1 MSLLILIAS
10 FFSGIAIV
18 YIVIVIFSM
27 GVTVS
32 VPLITLLLGI
42 VTGFIASILA
52 GATIGIAEAV
62 ISQPAQKD
70 SAAVIG
76 LIFGA
81 ALIFAV
87 YAVFNDV
94 ALIISALISFLFFGQ
109 DLFSK
114 KEKK

>member
-1 MSLLILIAS
+1 MPLLILIAS
-10 FFSGIAIV
+10 LFSGIAIV
-18 YIVIVIFSM
+18 YLVIVIFSM
-27 GVTVS
+27 GMM

-42 VTGFIASILA
+42 ITGLFTSILA

-62 ISQPAQKD
+62 ISQPAQKA

-81 ALIFAV
+81 ALISAV
-87 YAVFNDV
+87 YTVFNDV
-94 ALIISALISFLFFGQ
+94 ALIISALTSFLFFGQ

-114 KEKK
+114 NREK

>member
-1 MSLLILIAS
+1 MFLLILIAS
-10 FFSGIAIV
+10 LFSGIAIV
-18 YIVIVIFSM
+18 YIAIVIFSM
-27 GVTVS
+27 GIA
-32 VPLITLLLGI
+32 VPVLLITLLLGI
-42 VTGFIASILA
+42 ITGFITSILA

-62 ISQPAQKD
+62 ISQPAQKA

-81 ALIFAV
+81 ALIFTV
-87 YAVFNDV
+87 YIVFNDV